1 MTRYMLVLHRSRME
15 NTDGNDVAYIWW
27 TSVHGP
33 RKIIEK
39 RKQIESNRMWWKR
52 GIQTGVR
59 ELAEEMISPM
69 MR

>member
-1 MTRYMLVLHRSRME
+1 ME
-15 NTDGNDVAYIWW
+15 STDGNNVAYILW
-27 TSVHGP
+27 TSVHRP
-33 RKIIEK
+33 RKIIEI

-59 ELAEEMISPM
+59 EPAEEMVSPM